1 MALQAF
7 LDPATYKQNRA
18 IQQANI
24 QTYTKALGDINAY
37 KNKGTAFKS
46 GEWDSA
52 INRSMADSN
61 LWDAQN
67 QAISQANLSF
77 EKAAKLGAQL
87 AGPSGEGSR
96 SAEAG
101 RTNEFLALL
110 ENKRDIEMGLRDAF
124 GGKMYGQYRANARRQ
139 VNEKISNRNKLGIA
153 PTSRTLRR
161 MKKTNPL
168 TAAFTIGKTA
178 LSIYGGV
185 SSFAAGMEGKEGW
198 GAFKGGLDKLSGW
211 KKG

>member
-7 LDPATYKQNRA
+7 LDPATYKQNQA
-18 IQQANI
+18 IQQANV

-37 KNKGTAFKS
+37 KNKGTAIKS

-77 EKAAKLGAQL
+77 EKAAKIGSQL
-87 AGPSGEGSR
+87 KGPTGSGSR

-153 PTSRTLRR
+153 PTSRTLRAK
-161 MKKTNPL
+161 KKTNPL
-168 TAAFTIGKTA
+168 TAAFTIAKTA
-178 LSIYGGV
+178 ASLYAGGAGFMKGMKGDDG
-185 SSFAAGMEGKEGW
+185 SFSKGLQGF
-198 GAFKGGLDKLSGW
+198 FKGLS
-211 KKG
+211 

>member
-7 LDPATYKQNRA
+7 LDPATYKQNQA
-18 IQQANI
+18 IQRANV

-46 GEWDSA
+46 GQWDSA
-52 INRSMADSN
+52 VNRSMADSN

-87 AGPSGEGSR
+87 KGPSGEGSR
-96 SAEAG
+96 SAESG

-124 GGKMYGQYRANARRQ
+124 GGKAYGQYRANARRQ
-139 VNEKISNRNKLGIA
+139 VNEKIKNRNSLGIA
-153 PTSRTLRR
+153 PTSRTLRAK
-161 MKKTNPL
+161 KKTNL
-168 TAAFTIGKTA
+168 FTAALNIGKA
-178 LSIYGGV
+178 GLKLYGGV
-185 SSFAAGMEGKEGW
+185 SSFVEGAKNKKGW
-198 GAFKGGLDKLSGW
+198 GAIKGGLDELAGRD
-211 KKG
+211 

>member
-7 LDPATYKQNRA
+7 FDPNTYKTNQA
-18 IQQANI
+18 IAAENA
-24 QTYTKALGDINAY
+24 KLFASSLGAINTY

-87 AGPSGEGSR
+87 KGPSGEGSR
-96 SAEAG
+96 SAESG

-124 GGKMYGQYRANARRQ
+124 GGKAYGQYRANARRQ
-139 VNEKISNRNKLGIA
+139 VNEKISNRNKLGIN

-168 TAAFTIGKTA
+168 TAAFTLLKTGA
-178 LSIYGGV
+178 SIYSGV
-185 SSFAAGMEGKEGW
+185 SGFKAGMKGGGSFGKGLQ
-198 GAFKGGLDKLSGW
+198 GFFKGL
-211 KKG
+211 